1 MQGET
6 DETANET
13 VQAPT
18 TEDSVDAGAPAPD
31 PNVTEPL
38 ADEPVTAESVASE
51 PVTQTEPVAPAET
64 PAPPSPSAT
73 APAPVATA
81 PSAAPAASGNSRSLM
96 ENRLWIILG
105 VLALVSLLF
114 ALLAAAANGAQGGSL
129 ASAQQETVALIQ
141 NVNPSVVQIQARS
154 VVRGG
159 VGSGEIATTSGYIV
173 TNSHVVHGFRDLTV
187 LLSDGR
193 TFSADLVGDV
203 PEEDL
208 AVLKI
213 NAPNLKPIAFGD
225 SSKVQVG
232 DFALALGSPLGLEQS
247 ATTGIVSALNRS
259 ARVITN
265 GQLVTLQGMIQTSAP
280 INPGNSGGALVNL
293 NGELIGIPTLGAVD
307 PTSGAAANGI
317 GFAITS
323 NQAREVLA
331 RFER

>member
-1 MQGET
+1 MQGEA
-6 DETANET
+6 DETTNDVA
-13 VQAPT
+13 QAPIP
-18 TEDSVDAGAPAPD
+18 EDQQDEAAKDS
-31 PNVTEPL
+31 NVTTPL
-38 ADEPVTAESVASE
+38 ADEPLTAEAEADPPESA
-51 PVTQTEPVAPAET
+51 APAET
-64 PAPPSPSAT
+64 PTPPSPSIS
-73 APAPVATA
+73 APGAA
-81 PSAAPAASGNSRSLM
+81 PSAAPAAAGNSRSLM

-114 ALLAAAANGAQGGSL
+114 ALLAAAANGNGALGSGSL

-154 VVRGG
+154 ILTGG
-159 VGSGEIATTSGYIV
+159 IGSGEIATTSGYIV

-187 LLSDGR
+187 LLSDNR
-193 TFSADLVGDV
+193 TFPAQLVGDV

-213 NAPNLKPIAFGD
+213 DAPNLKPIAFGG

-247 ATTGIVSALNRS
+247 ATSGIVSALNRS
-259 ARVITN
+259 ARVVTN
-265 GQLVTLQGMIQTSAP
+265 GQLVTLRGMIQTSAP
-280 INPGNSGGALVNL
+280 INPGDSGGALVNAQ
-293 NGELIGIPTLGAVD
+293 GELIGIPTLGAVG

-323 NQAREVLA
+323 NHAREVLA

>member
-6 DETANET
+6 DETPNET
-13 VQAPT
+13 VPAPT
-18 TEDSVDAGAPAPD
+18 TEDSVDAGAPAFD

-73 APAPVATA
+73 APVATT

-154 VVRGG
+154 IARGG
-159 VGSGEIATTSGYIV
+159 IGSGEIATTSGYIV

-247 ATTGIVSALNRS
+247 ATTGIVSALNRTG
-259 ARVITN
+259 RVVTN

-280 INPGNSGGALVNL
+280 INPGNSGGALVNAQ
-293 NGELIGIPTLGAVD
+293 GELIGIPTLGAVD

-323 NQAREVLA
+323 NHAREVLA
-331 RFER
+331 RYER

>member
-1 MQGET
+1 
-6 DETANET
+6 
-13 VQAPT
+13 
-18 TEDSVDAGAPAPD
+18 
-31 PNVTEPL
+31 
-38 ADEPVTAESVASE
+38 
-51 PVTQTEPVAPAET
+51 
-64 PAPPSPSAT
+64 
-73 APAPVATA
+73 
-81 PSAAPAASGNSRSLM
+81 M
-96 ENRLWIILG
+96 EKRLWIILG
-105 VLALVSLLF
+105 ILALVSLLF
-114 ALLAAAANGAQGGSL
+114 ALLAAAANGNGALGGSL

-154 VVRGG
+154 ILSGG
-159 VGSGEIATTSGYIV
+159 IGSGEIATTSGYIV

-187 LLSDGR
+187 LLSDNR
-193 TFSADLVGDV
+193 TFPAQLVGDV

-259 ARVITN
+259 ARV
-265 GQLVTLQGMIQTSAP
+265 VTSAP
-280 INPGNSGGALVNL
+280 INPGNSGGALVNTQ
-293 NGELIGIPTLGAVD
+293 GELIGIPTLGAVD

-323 NQAREVLA
+323 NHAREVLA

>member
-6 DETANET
+6 DETPNET

-18 TEDSVDAGAPAPD
+18 TEDSVDAGAPAFD

-73 APAPVATA
+73 APVATT

-154 VVRGG
+154 IARGG
-159 VGSGEIATTSGYIV
+159 IGSGEIATTSGYIV

-193 TFSADLVGDV
+193 TFSADRVGDV

-247 ATTGIVSALNRS
+247 ATTGIVSALNRTG
-259 ARVITN
+259 RVVTN

-280 INPGNSGGALVNL
+280 INPGNSGGALVNAQ
-293 NGELIGIPTLGAVD
+293 GELIGIPTLGAVD

-323 NQAREVLA
+323 NHAREVLA
-331 RFER
+331 RYER